1 MSDPDCRFEVPG
13 VPRGQERNRHR
24 IATGKGGRQFVA
36 NYLPKQTRAEQAA
49 VRLFAQQAME
59 GRPPLEGPIEL
70 RMTAY
75 MPIPASWSQKK
86 QAMAL
91 AGIILPTGR
100 PDFDN
105 LAKSIADGIRQI
117 AIKDDAQVVSAHL
130 WKRYSDRPRAVVEL
144 RCMGQQPLA
153 LPSS

>member
-1 MSDPDCRFEVPG
+1 MDADCRFEVPG

-24 IATGKGGRQFVA
+24 IATARGGRQFVA

-49 VRLFAQQAME
+49 IRLFAQQAME
-59 GRPPLEGPIEL
+59 GRPPLDGPIEL

-86 QAMAL
+86 QAQAL
-91 AGIILPTGR
+91 AGIIFPTGR

-105 LAKSIADGIRQI
+105 LCKSIADGIRQV
-117 AIKDDAQVVSAHL
+117 AIKDDSQIVSAHV

-144 RCMGQQPLA
+144 RRVAPQQVLA
-153 LPSS
+153 LAGS